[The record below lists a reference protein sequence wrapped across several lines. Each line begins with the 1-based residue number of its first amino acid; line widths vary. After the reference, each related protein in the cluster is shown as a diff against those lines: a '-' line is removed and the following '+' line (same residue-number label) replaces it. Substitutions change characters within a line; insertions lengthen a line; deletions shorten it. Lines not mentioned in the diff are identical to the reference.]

1 MAGNVSEWCQDW
13 YSSGYYGKSPES
25 NPTGARAAGP
35 LGSWEALRS
44 VRGGSWISDIRGLR
58 VACRSRA
65 YPSKSDVGGTPKL
78 VPGDSL
84 CLRSALITL
93 YHCQSATN
101 TARRRCR
108 TERDRSRLITD
119 VRV

>member
-58 VACRSRA
+58 VACRNRA
-65 YPSKSDVGGTPKL
+65 YPSKSDRRGGHQNWFH
-78 VPGDSL
+78 G
-84 CLRSALITL
+84 I
-93 YHCQSATN
+93 
-101 TARRRCR
+101 RCVS
-108 TERDRSRLITD
+108 DLP
-119 VRV
+119 